1 MNILL
6 TGTTGQLGYDVLNE
20 INIRGHNPIILSRKE
35 LDLSSLDTI
44 KNIIISHNPDSI
56 IHCAAY
62 TKVDLAED
70 NIDICQTINSLA
82 VREIALAANE
92 LNVPLVYLSTDY
104 VFDGDKILPYEEHDT
119 PNPINIYGKT
129 KYEGEIYIEEILKK
143 YFIVRISWVF
153 GINGSNFVKSMLNL
167 ANIKNELRIVDDQV
181 GSPTYTKD
189 LSPLLIDMVESDK
202 YGIYHA
208 TNEGFCS
215 WYEFAKE
222 IFEYKNIDISLSSIK
237 TSQYITKANRPL
249 NSRLNKNKIYACGF
263 KPLRHWKDALH
274 DYLDNLKE

>member
-20 INIRGHNPIILSRKE
+20 IILRGHNPIVLNREE
-35 LDLSSLDTI
+35 LNLTSLNDI
-44 KNIIISHNPDSI
+44 KNTIITHNPDSI

-62 TKVDLAED
+62 TKVDLAEE
-70 NIDICQTINSLA
+70 NIDLCQTINSLA
-82 VREIALAANE
+82 VKEIALGAKE
-92 LNVPLVYLSTDY
+92 LNIPLIYLSTDY
-104 VFDGDKILPYEEHDT
+104 VFDGNKSYPYEEDDFA
-119 PNPINIYGKT
+119 NPINIYGKT
-129 KYEGEIYIEEILKK
+129 KYEGELYIKELLNK

-153 GINGSNFVKSMLNL
+153 GENGSNFIKSILKLSSEKEYLN
-167 ANIKNELRIVDDQV
+167 IVDDQI

-189 LSPLLIDMVESDK
+189 LAPLLIDMIESNK

-222 IFEYKNIDISLSSIK
+222 IFEYKKIDISLRPIK
-237 TSQYITKANRPL
+237 TYQYPTKAKRPL
-249 NSRLNKNKIYACGF
+249 NSKLSKDKLVSSGF
-263 KPLRHWKDALH
+263 KPLRHWKDALY
-274 DYLDNLKE
+274 DYIDHLKD